1 MKALH
6 TILKPIVTEKALK
19 LGEKMSYTFYVNKRA
34 TKVDVKMAVKEL
46 YGQDVASVRM
56 MLTPSKSR
64 AYKRSTITKR
74 PKMKKAIVILKGRKK
89 IDVTKI
95 SKDTKK

>member
-1 MKALH
+1 MKTLH

-19 LGEKMSYTFYVNKRA
+19 LGEKMSYTFYVHKKA
-34 TKVDVKMAVKEL
+34 TKIDVKMAIKEL

-56 MLTPSKSR
+56 LVTPSKSK
-64 AYKRSTITKR
+64 AFKKSTITKR
-74 PKMKKAIVILKGRKK
+74 PKMKKAIVMLKGRKK